1 MIYPE
6 RQRHD
11 LQQLWVG
18 GRGGVSDLSQHV
30 SSLQQS
36 STTAIQM
43 LARQLIGQNERVR

>member
-1 MIYPE
+1 MTYPE

-11 LQQLWVG
+11 LQQL
-18 GRGGVSDLSQHV
+18 RGGGGVTDLSQHA

-43 LARQLIGQNERVR
+43 LAWRLIGQNERVR